1 MTIFIGADHAGFEL
15 KGNLTDF
22 LEDLGY
28 EVIDKGAYKLDPKD
42 DYPDFMAEVALAV
55 ADNPKEDRG
64 IVIGGG
70 GQGEAIVSNRFKGV
84 RAAVFYGPRQ
94 AVGAVEIEGTKSEDL
109 YEIVRLARTHN
120 NANILSLAARFVT
133 ENEAKEAV
141 KLFLETK
148 FPGEERHKRRIDKI
162 DQLEPKV

>member
-15 KGNLTDF
+15 KEKIIDY
-22 LEDLGY
+22 LEELGY
-28 EVIDKGAYKLDPKD
+28 KMEDKGAFELDPKD

-55 ADNPKEDRG
+55 ADNPEEDRG

-94 AVGAVEIEGTKSEDL
+94 AVEAVEIEGTKSKDP
-109 YEIVRLARTHN
+109 YEIVKLARTHN
-120 NANILSLAARFVT
+120 NANILSIAARFVT
-133 ENEAKEAV
+133 EDEAKEAV
-141 KLFLETK
+141 NLFLETK
-148 FPGEERHKRRIDKI
+148 FPGEERHIRRIKKI
-162 DQLEPKV
+162 DKLKPST